1 MEENGYEDSW
11 SRQAEYR
18 PQEEKNQDAGR
29 EQMQYQYSASNG
41 MADRKPEKKSGMAVK
56 LTKCVAIALV
66 FGLVAGASFEGA
78 RYFFDRILAEEPKE
92 DGQRETVKTL
102 NKAENPSTEAAAQ
115 IAAGDGTLTD
125 VSGIAEN
132 VMPAIV
138 AITNM
143 SEVTYKNWFGQ
154 VKNFENESAGS
165 GIIVSQDADYLYIAT
180 NNHVVANATSL
191 TVQFC
196 DDSTV
201 SAEVKGT
208 DAGNDLAVVAVKLTD
223 IESGTR
229 ENIKIATIGTSGS
242 LRVGEAAVAIGNAL
256 GYGQSVTTGVISAVN
271 REVSVQDEN
280 TGVVMT
286 NELIQTDAAIN
297 PGNSGGALLNMRG
310 EVIGINSVKYSD
322 TKVEGMG
329 YAIPIDTASPIIEK
343 LINRELVSDSQTAY
357 LGISGV
363 DVSGSVASTYHMPE
377 GIYVYRV
384 VEGSPAEEAGIA
396 QGDII
401 TKFDGSKVG
410 SKQDLEEQMQYYKAG
425 TQVQI
430 TVQRISNENNGEYLE
445 REITVTLGRKN

>member
-11 SRQAEYR
+11 SRQTEQR
-18 PQEEKNQDAGR
+18 PGKKG
-29 EQMQYQYSASNG
+29 G
-41 MADRKPEKKSGMAVK
+41 MAAK
-56 LTKCVAIALV
+56 LTKCVALALV
-66 FGLVAGASFEGA
+66 FGLVAGTSFEGA
-78 RYFFDRILAEEPKE
+78 RYFFDGVLKEEQE
-92 DGQRETVKTL
+92 EAGRGETVRTL
-102 NKAENPSTEAAAQ
+102 NKSGEPDTE
-115 IAAGDGTLTD
+115 ISAGDGMITD
-125 VSGIAEN
+125 VSGIAGN

-143 SEVTYKNWFGQ
+143 SEVTYRNWFGQ
-154 VKNFENESAGS
+154 TQNYENESAGS
-165 GIIVSQDADYLYIAT
+165 GIIVSQDAEYLYIAT

-201 SAEVKGT
+201 SAIVKGT
-208 DAGNDLAVVAVKLTD
+208 DAGNDLAVVEVRLAD
-223 IESGTR
+223 IEEETLG
-229 ENIKIATIGTSGS
+229 NIKLATIGESGK

-271 REVSVQDEN
+271 REVSVQDET
-280 TGVVMT
+280 TGAAMT

-329 YAIPIDTASPIIEK
+329 YAIPMDTASPIIEK
-343 LINRELVSDSQTAY
+343 LINRELVSESQTAY

-363 DVSGSVASTYHMPE
+363 DVSGSVASTYNMPE
-377 GIYVYRV
+377 GIYVYQV

-401 TKFDGSKVG
+401 TGFDGSKV
-410 SKQDLEEQMQYYKAG
+410 SSRQDLEEQMKYYKAG
-425 TQVQI
+425 TQVEI
-430 TVQRISNENNGEYLE
+430 TVQRISNENNGEYQE
-445 REITVTLGRKN
+445 HEITVTLGRKN

>member
-1 MEENGYEDSW
+1 MEENGYEESW

-18 PQEEKNQDAGR
+18 PQEEMSQDTGR
-29 EQMQYQYSASNG
+29 EQTQYRYSASNG
-41 MADRKPEKKSGMAVK
+41 TADKKPEKKGGMAVK

-78 RYFFDRILAEEPKE
+78 RYFFDGVLKEEPE
-92 DGQRETVKTL
+92 EAGHQENVQTL
-102 NKAENPSTEAAAQ
+102 NKAKEPDTEPAGQ
-115 IAAGDGTLTD
+115 ITAGDGTLTD
-125 VSGIAEN
+125 VSGIAGN

-143 SEVTYKNWFGQ
+143 SEVTYRNWFGQ
-154 VKNFENESAGS
+154 TQNFENESAGS
-165 GIIVSQDADYLYIAT
+165 GIIVSQDAEYLYIAT
-180 NNHVVANATSL
+180 NNHVVANAASL

-201 SAEVKGT
+201 SADVKGT
-208 DAGNDLAVVAVKLTD
+208 DAGNDLAVVAVRLAD
-223 IESGTR
+223 IEAETLG
-229 ENIKIATIGTSGS
+229 NIKLATIGVSGN

-271 REVSVQDEN
+271 REVSVQDET
-280 TGVVMT
+280 TGTVMT

-329 YAIPIDTASPIIEK
+329 YAIPMDTASPIIEK
-343 LINRELVSDSQTAY
+343 LINRELVSESQTAY

-363 DVSGSVASTYHMPE
+363 DVSGSVASSYNMPE

-401 TKFDGSKVG
+401 TGFDGSKVS
-410 SKQDLEEQMQYYKAG
+410 SKQDLEEQMKYYKAG
-425 TQVQI
+425 TQVRI
-430 TVQRISNENNGEYLE
+430 TVQRISNENNGEYQE
-445 REITVTLGRKN
+445 HEITVTLGRKN